1 MSVISV
7 EQQGAVTI
15 VKIDRPPANAMSP
28 ELLEEGAAVV
38 EKLREDPPAAVVLT
52 GIPGY
57 FSAGLDLKI
66 APTLD
71 ADGQRAMVTGINRIF
86 TAWYTAPF
94 PTVAA
99 VTGHAIAG
107 GMILALCCDYRI
119 VGQAGKFGLTEVKV
133 GAPYPAAALAVVQA
147 ELTKPA
153 ARRLAL
159 RAHLIDADTAFNDGA
174 FDEQVNDDQV
184 VARAIERA
192 EEFAQ
197 LPARAYTQT
206 KLAMRSATITALEQI
221 AADGDPLSQEW
232 LGDETADAAA
242 RTLAG

>member
-7 EQQGAVTI
+7 EPRGAVTI
-15 VKIDRPPANAMSP
+15 VKIERPPANAMNP
-28 ELLEEGAAVV
+28 ELLEEGTAVV
-38 EKLREDPPAAVVLT
+38 EKLRRDPPAAVVLT

-57 FSAGLDLKI
+57 FSAGLDLKV

-71 ADGQRAMVTGINRIF
+71 ADGQRAMVAGINRIF
-86 TAWYTAPF
+86 SAWYTAPF

-107 GMILALCCDYRI
+107 GMILALCCDYRV
-119 VGQAGKFGLTEVKV
+119 VGHAGKFGLTEVKV

-147 ELTKPA
+147 ELSMAA

-159 RAHLIDADTAFNDGA
+159 RAHLIDAATAVADGA
-174 FDEQVNDDQV
+174 FDEQVDDEQV
-184 VARAIERA
+184 VTRAVERA
-192 EEFAQ
+192 EELAQ
-197 LPARAYTQT
+197 LPARAYIQA
-206 KLAMRSATITALEQI
+206 KLAMRSRTIAALERI
-221 AADGDPLSQEW
+221 AADGDPLSQAW